1 MDWTTPNYNAVLVFC
16 SVSSAALLPEGIMQR
31 WHTTGRRVAWD
42 GSSSEPFLAFARVQG
57 GATNTSALISL
68 ASPQTAWV
76 CAYSRRVFIP
86 PAALATFQEST
97 VAEDL
102 RMHAPREVSGLRGYA
117 GPTTCVRLSVAGWS
131 TELLVSNGSVH
142 VTDAGPVTVPA
153 WMHPSTGSDDEHPA
167 KCEGGLARIQAAGL
181 PIGKDTS
188 VAAACPKPAGW
199 PSALHAHAQYAS
211 TELVPDASASGN
223 SSADFRAE
231 WSSAAASPIDCSAAL
246 AGTLNASVVSVDA
259 SHGAPFRPAKA
270 TQVPLHA
277 GRADVQLS
285 GLGRFVVQL
294 RLPQALGCGPQGFH
308 RDPERSLSFG
318 AEAGTLNSKAFDEF
332 LISLGVER
340 DAFAGRGLED
350 RTGVVRPGG
359 EFGFWSGL
367 DDVELECRVAGSADL
382 RWSDGPA
389 DGLAWQPCGVAEQPL
404 NGSKTISASM
414 AGVLPCAQLSP
425 MVGAR
430 VRAARDQA
438 RSTWPLLLGSGL
450 QSEEGLQPTVMAD
463 HLPYISPSTL
473 PLSLFRPWDSLATD
487 DTAMVQQTHFCVA
500 GRVLVT
506 TSTPGSRDHGFRVT
520 VSMFM
525 LLFGADGYGE
535 LAYEQRNVRS
545 LVLDIAHGS
554 MPNERLLGGVGV
566 TAVRLAGDPVPDE
579 FIGFPMPPRGSFALA
594 VGLMELPSEAT
605 STGGFDLLCIDRQSL
620 DTLSRRRWSARENG
634 QLQRTKVSLGA
645 SLAAVPLQQQ
655 ASSSN
660 ASLGAPD
667 VVVLAGTT
675 SRGGAVTLVHIASAC
690 SAEEMAEVGVIVLED
705 GAPGFPATSASCS
718 GLSCRPAS
726 DGFGKTVVSLPA
738 GAFPGAARLPSIL
751 VTAELDTVSPSM
763 LGAVWHFVLNISDSS
778 FDKAAAPPGVIVHA
792 ARIQACDDIRMPPVL
807 QGSPLALALGFGM
820 SLARDM
826 DGDGFPDLL
835 ARALGDV
842 VRHRDSVRY
851 SHVVC
856 HYLGDV
862 IRHYLGNVVRHRDS
876 VRYSHVVCHYLG
888 DVIRH
893 YLGNVVRHRDS
904 VRYSH
909 VVCHYLGDDVIRH
922 YLGNVV
928 RHRDSV
934 RYSHVVCHYL
944 GDVIRHYLGNVVRH
958 RDSVRYSHVVCHYLG
973 DVIRH
978 YLGNVVR
985 HRDSVRYSHVV
996 CHYLG
1001 DVICHYLGNV
1011 IRHRDSVRH
1020 QLGNVVRQ

>member
-1 MDWTTPNYNAVLVFC
+1 
-16 SVSSAALLPEGIMQR
+16 
-31 WHTTGRRVAWD
+31 
-42 GSSSEPFLAFARVQG
+42 
-57 GATNTSALISL
+57 
-68 ASPQTAWV
+68 
-76 CAYSRRVFIP
+76 
-86 PAALATFQEST
+86 
-97 VAEDL
+97 
-102 RMHAPREVSGLRGYA
+102 
-117 GPTTCVRLSVAGWS
+117 
-131 TELLVSNGSVH
+131 
-142 VTDAGPVTVPA
+142 
-153 WMHPSTGSDDEHPA
+153 
-167 KCEGGLARIQAAGL
+167 
-181 PIGKDTS
+181 
-188 VAAACPKPAGW
+188 
-199 PSALHAHAQYAS
+199 
-211 TELVPDASASGN
+211 
-223 SSADFRAE
+223 
-231 WSSAAASPIDCSAAL
+231 
-246 AGTLNASVVSVDA
+246 
-259 SHGAPFRPAKA
+259 
-270 TQVPLHA
+270 
-277 GRADVQLS
+277 
-285 GLGRFVVQL
+285 
-294 RLPQALGCGPQGFH
+294 
-308 RDPERSLSFG
+308 
-318 AEAGTLNSKAFDEF
+318 
-332 LISLGVER
+332 
-340 DAFAGRGLED
+340 
-350 RTGVVRPGG
+350 
-359 EFGFWSGL
+359 
-367 DDVELECRVAGSADL
+367 
-382 RWSDGPA
+382 
-389 DGLAWQPCGVAEQPL
+389 
-404 NGSKTISASM
+404 
-414 AGVLPCAQLSP
+414 
-425 MVGAR
+425 
-430 VRAARDQA
+430 
-438 RSTWPLLLGSGL
+438 
-450 QSEEGLQPTVMAD
+450 
-463 HLPYISPSTL
+463 
-473 PLSLFRPWDSLATD
+473 
-487 DTAMVQQTHFCVA
+487 MVQQTHFCVA

-778 FDKAAAPPGVIVHA
+778 FDKAAAPPGVI
-792 ARIQACDDIRMPPVL
+792 ARYDVVCHY
-807 QGSPLALALGFGM
+807 LGERRT
-820 SLARDM
+820 SAN
-826 DGDGFPDLL
+826 
-835 ARALGDV
+835 V

-862 IRHYLGNVVRHRDS
+862 VRHYLGNVVRHRDS

-888 DVIRH
+888 
-893 YLGNVVRHRDS
+893 
-904 VRYSH
+904 
-909 VVCHYLGDDVIRH
+909 DVIRH